1 MEAQTGIGTNPGFS
15 PDLPH
20 PAPDVA
26 AASHAGS
33 RYSAERLL
41 PLVATALAAAYGN
54 IYYGLWYPIVV
65 ALMTA
70 VVGFLFLYETRS
82 GADLD
87 TEVVPG
93 SAAARRRA

>member
-1 MEAQTGIGTNPGFS
+1 M
-15 PDLPH
+15 
-20 PAPDVA
+20 
-26 AASHAGS
+26 
-33 RYSAERLL
+33 
-41 PLVATALAAAYGN
+41 
-54 IYYGLWYPIVV
+54 VV

-87 TEVVPG
+87 AEVVPG